1 MIPVGG
7 IPQHNP
13 QPQGDSRSSCP
24 EILRTRQNFITR
36 ELPNSCLAID
46 GGGWGGGS
54 VSFSHSTA
62 LSCPELVWLRVA

>member
-13 QPQGDSRSSCP
+13 QPQGDSRSS

-46 GGGWGGGS
+46 AGG
-54 VSFSHSTA
+54 FLFQYLSHIP
-62 LSCPELVWLRVA
+62 LH